1 MLTVSTAVPVASVTC
16 ATVNERIG
24 DDMARNTRVRKPVP
38 LRTGQTLRITFD
50 SKVGL
55 MAHGG
60 YKLYKVIPSGT
71 PVPALGETW
80 DVEVMTTW
88 ENTENRNM
96 YPYTVVVRLISKV
109 A

>member
-1 MLTVSTAVPVASVTC
+1 MRPKEMWNEMSRTA
-16 ATVNERIG
+16 
-24 DDMARNTRVRKPVP
+24 RVRKPVP
-38 LRTGQTLRITFD
+38 LRTGDTLRVAFD

-60 YKLYKVIPSGT
+60 YKLYRVIPSGS
-71 PVPALGETW
+71 PLPALDETW

-88 ENTENRNM
+88 ENTENRTK
-96 YPYTVVVRLISKV
+96 YPYTVVVRPISKI

>member
-1 MLTVSTAVPVASVTC
+1 MSRTA
-16 ATVNERIG
+16 
-24 DDMARNTRVRKPVP
+24 RVRKPVP
-38 LRTGQTLRITFD
+38 LRAGDTLRVVFN

-60 YKLYKVIPSGT
+60 YKLYKVIPSGS
-71 PVPALGETW
+71 PLPALNETW

-88 ENTENRNM
+88 ENTENRTR
-96 YPYTVVVRLISKV
+96 YPYTVVVRPITKV

>member
-1 MLTVSTAVPVASVTC
+1 MPRTA
-16 ATVNERIG
+16 
-24 DDMARNTRVRKPVP
+24 RVRKPVP
-38 LRTGQTLRITFD
+38 LRAGDILRVVFD

-60 YKLYKVIPSGT
+60 YGLYKVIPSGILL
-71 PVPALGETW
+71 PALNDTW

-88 ENTENRNM
+88 ENTETLTRH
-96 YPYTVVVRLISKV
+96 PYTVVVRPIFKV